1 MITLLKNINFP
12 SLFDVATISGT
23 PVLPETIN
31 PIVLTT
37 AILMAIALM
46 LPCLIW
52 FLKNFMRI
60 ILKKNYE
67 FFNRS
72 IKWILAFSLLLFILS
87 VILMVLAIQEVI

>member
-1 MITLLKNINFP
+1 
-12 SLFDVATISGT
+12 
-23 PVLPETIN
+23 
-31 PIVLTT
+31 
-37 AILMAIALM
+37 MAIALM